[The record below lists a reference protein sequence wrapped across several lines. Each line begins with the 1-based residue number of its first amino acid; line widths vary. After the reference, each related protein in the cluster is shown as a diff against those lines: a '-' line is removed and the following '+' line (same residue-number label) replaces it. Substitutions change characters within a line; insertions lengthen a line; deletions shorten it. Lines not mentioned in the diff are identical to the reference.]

1 MANSKILSNSKRV
14 KDDEYYTLYE
24 DISNEVSRYSDQL
37 RGKRIICPC
46 DWDESYNEELVYKE
60 EGITASDL
68 FTNGTIKHLD
78 IAASK
83 DKFEKDFDA
92 IKCKFVKF
100 LVAHAETY
108 GIRSISVSGYNPHTG
123 QGVKFQ
129 DIDYSNYDLVITNP
143 PYSVFHEFIR
153 IMFDYHMQF
162 LVIGPLLAL
171 TNSEIVKHLVRN
183 ELWLGYAK
191 QLKGFERPDGTR
203 LLSKDTG
210 QGTGTPRA
218 SKWYTNL
225 DVHYRHD
232 RLILTENYDDSLYPH
247 ICNYDAIMVSHVN
260 KIPYDYIGKMAV
272 PVSFMQKFNP
282 EQFEV
287 IGSSSELAQPF
298 YVDGKKMSGRFYTK
312 LSDGTYKRHFDCLVI
327 RNLNPRPIEE

>member
-100 LVAHAETY
+100 LVAHAENY
-108 GIRSISVSGYNPHTG
+108 GIRSISVSGYNPRTG
-123 QGVKFQ
+123 QG
-129 DIDYSNYDLVITNP
+129 
-143 PYSVFHEFIR
+143 
-153 IMFDYHMQF
+153 
-162 LVIGPLLAL
+162 
-171 TNSEIVKHLVRN
+171 
-183 ELWLGYAK
+183 
-191 QLKGFERPDGTR
+191 
-203 LLSKDTG
+203 
-210 QGTGTPRA
+210 
-218 SKWYTNL
+218 
-225 DVHYRHD
+225 
-232 RLILTENYDDSLYPH
+232 
-247 ICNYDAIMVSHVN
+247 
-260 KIPYDYIGKMAV
+260 
-272 PVSFMQKFNP
+272 
-282 EQFEV
+282 
-287 IGSSSELAQPF
+287 
-298 YVDGKKMSGRFYTK
+298 
-312 LSDGTYKRHFDCLVI
+312 
-327 RNLNPRPIEE
+327 